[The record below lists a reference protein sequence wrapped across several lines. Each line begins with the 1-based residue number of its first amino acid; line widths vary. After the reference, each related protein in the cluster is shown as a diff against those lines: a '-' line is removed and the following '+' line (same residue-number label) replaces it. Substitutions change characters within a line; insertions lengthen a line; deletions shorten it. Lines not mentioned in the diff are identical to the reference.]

1 MKHKILSRSLL
12 ALQVFAVLMVLTFS
26 ASVQAQ
32 GPSNGSQAR
41 TMFSTSNLQ
50 GRYSFINVV
59 AGLAVSMGT
68 MTFDGNG
75 NVLEGTALG
84 NTIAVSGGKFV
95 SLTFPFTFT
104 GTYTLTAN
112 GTGRVTLLANLPGGA
127 TQESNFDFV
136 VLATD
141 MVNGQVLV
149 TELRAAQVERDQ
161 NTAQFGQVV
170 AKRLSDY

>member
-1 MKHKILSRSLL
+1 MKHKIFSRSLF
-12 ALQVFAVLMVLTFS
+12 ALQVLAVLMVLTVN
-26 ASVQAQ
+26 ARVQAQ
-32 GPSNGSQAR
+32 GPANGSHGR
-41 TMFSTSNLQ
+41 TTFSTANLQ
-50 GRYSFINVV
+50 GRYGFINVV

-75 NVLEGTALG
+75 NVVDGSALG

-95 SLTFPFTFT
+95 SMTFPFTFA
-104 GTYTLTAN
+104 GSYTLTAN
-112 GTGRVTLLANLPGGA
+112 GTGRVTLVANLPGGA

-136 VLATD
+136 VLATE
-141 MVNGQVLV
+141 MVKGQVLV

-170 AKRLSDY
+170 AKRLSDF